1 MGLARPKQAIGDMT
15 MKKNETKKSSKGS
28 AKGSTKAKTPKVE
41 EAANVAAK
49 APEATTG
56 TEAAPIAAPTAQ
68 EHDVAGKA
76 GPAPKKAAK
85 AKKAPATPKAKKTS
99 GLAAAA
105 QVLGDAGQPMNAKA
119 MVETMLAKGMWQ
131 TNGKTPASTIYA
143 AIIREIATK
152 GKDARFRKTDRGLF
166 AINTTI

>member
-1 MGLARPKQAIGDMT
+1 
-15 MKKNETKKSSKGS
+15 MKKTESKKGSKGS
-28 AKGSTKAKTPKVE
+28 AKSSTKAKAEKVAD
-41 EAANVAAK
+41 AANVAAK

-56 TEAAPIAAPTAQ
+56 TEAGPIVAPTAK
-68 EHDVAGKA
+68 ERDVAAKA
-76 GPAPKKAAK
+76 GPAPKKAPK
-85 AKKAPATPKAKKTS
+85 AKKAPAQPKAKKTS

-166 AINTTI
+166 AINTII